1 MMPEAIMDRDPERGR
16 ASAPVTTGA
25 RPALFRGL
33 SHPHARRLARFIA
46 IFLDRY
52 TDFADWH
59 QGGKYYGRK
68 IAVLEVS
75 QQP

>member
-1 MMPEAIMDRDPERGR
+1 
-16 ASAPVTTGA
+16 
-25 RPALFRGL
+25 
-33 SHPHARRLARFIA
+33 LARFIA